1 MCSLYALYLTIVSVG
16 LAFYAVQLLL
26 KWQCNF
32 WEAAAKCIQPHHA
45 WHDLTVNQSIY
56 IFCLHDSS
64 GESTNNNSKRCML
77 TSHTLS
83 TMSKLVQRL
92 KAFDIRALKHNPGLR
107 VTATCLYLKQ
117 HISHLHTLFAAQ
129 GHSYC
134 TANCTAVPKP
144 SLNYP
149 QQQQHFLAART

>member
-1 MCSLYALYLTIVSVG
+1 MSVG

-32 WEAAAKCIQPHHA
+32 WEAAAKCIQPYHA
-45 WHDLTVNQSIY
+45 WHDLTINQSIY